1 MHFSIK
7 KSQTANSK
15 TKLLIALME
24 QRWGERKRNKVEVS
38 KCTNTHFTFKN
49 KGFITHTGVK
59 D

>member
-24 QRWGERKRNKVEVS
+24 EMGGKKKEQGRSFQMHEH
-38 KCTNTHFTFKN
+38 TFHFQK
-49 KGFITHTGVK
+49 
-59 D
+59 